1 MSTVD
6 DIHKALNSVL
16 VRIKS
21 NALKVLAREVRE
33 SINKNFESSG
43 RPVRWKVSKRVQ
55 KHGGKTLIKS
65 GDLMRLINIVID
77 ESSSSVKV
85 GSTLPYARIHHEGGQ
100 IHRKPGTVKLRTT
113 RSGATRFAGGRHKK
127 TREVSHAGYVITIP
141 PRPFFVVPEEDYP
154 RIVRNIQ
161 AAIKV

>member
-6 DIHKALNSVL
+6 DIYKALNSVL

-21 NALKVLAREVRE
+21 NALKVLAREARE

-65 GDLMRLINIVID
+65 GALMRRINIVID

-85 GSTLPYARIHHEGGQ
+85 GSTLPYARIHHEGGE
-100 IHRKPGTVKLRTT
+100 IKRK
-113 RSGATRFAGGRHKK
+113 SGN
-127 TREVSHAGYVITIP
+127 VITIP
-141 PRPFFVVPEEDYP
+141 ARPYLSIPEEDYP

-161 AAIKV
+161 QAIK